1 MKSRVIK
8 LYPPTE
14 FLHFS
19 QIDRNVCYGIV
30 YHEVGEKKEI
40 NITIQTMTDISKSF
54 LYDEITYETAVR
66 SRPFLCSLLF

>member
-19 QIDRNVCYGIV
+19 QNVIDRNV
-30 YHEVGEKKEI
+30 YHEVEKKKEI

-54 LYDEITYETAVR
+54 RYDEITYETAVC